1 VSGAL
6 IAYISEAAKRSALWT
21 PESSI
26 TDRGNRNEI
35 ELHDWSMGVKPGNDD
50 SYGFGTVLDPTTG

>member
-1 VSGAL
+1 MSGAL

-26 TDRGNRNEI
+26 TDRGNRNGI
-35 ELHDWSMGVKPGNDD
+35 ELHDWPTGVKPGNDD
-50 SYGFGTVLDPTTG
+50 SYDFDTVLDPNTG